1 MIHPTAIIED
11 GAQLGVDCDIQAYVV
26 IKRHVV
32 LGDRVSVHAF
42 SVIGGDPQYLRF
54 DGATVSA
61 VRVGSGT
68 VIREHVTINRSIYE
82 GRATVVGENGFLMA
96 GSHLAHDCQLGANVV
111 VANQALLAGHVTV
124 DDNCFVGGNA
134 AVHQFV
140 RVGEGTMIGGTAR
153 ITRDLAPFTLV
164 AERDEVSGLNLIG
177 LKRRGVPREA
187 IRELKE
193 AFREVYYTPG
203 NIRETARFALE
214 SGRFTSREAQVF
226 LTFFREGKRSFARP
240 ARGGSGGEAS
250 EE

>member
-11 GAQLGVDCDIQAYVV
+11 GAQLGADCDIHAHVI
-26 IKRHVV
+26 IKRHAV

-54 DGATVSA
+54 DGATSSSVTIGA
-61 VRVGSGT
+61 GT

-82 GRATVVGENGFLMA
+82 GRSTSVGENCFFMA
-96 GSHLAHDCQLGANVV
+96 GCHLAHDCVV
-111 VANQALLAGHVTV
+111 GSDVVIANQAMLAGHVSV
-124 DDNCFVGGNA
+124 GDRAFVGGNA

-164 AERDEVSGLNLIG
+164 AERDEVSGLNLVG
-177 LKRRGVPREA
+177 LKRRGLPRET

-193 AFREVYYTPG
+193 AFREVYFTPG

-214 SGRFTSREAQVF
+214 SGRFASREAQAF

-240 ARGGSGGEAS
+240 ARESAGGES
-250 EE
+250 QEE